1 MTKVM
6 LRDMPGIPR
15 FAEQLTKSVAELSL
29 AMAGEDEEQ
38 AQATLEQTRRNLS
51 TKLTA
56 VIGAKTATEIAEA
69 FTSAVMA
76 RKRQIEAGRHE

>member
-1 MTKVM
+1 MSKNL
-6 LRDMPGIPR
+6 LRDIPGFPQ
-15 FAEQLTKSVAELSL
+15 FAEQLSKSVAELSL
-29 AMAGEDEEQ
+29 AMIGEDEEQ
-38 AQATLEQTRRNLS
+38 VRATLEQTRRNLS

>member
-1 MTKVM
+1 MSKNL
-6 LRDMPGIPR
+6 LRDIPGFPQ
-15 FAEQLTKSVAELSL
+15 FAEQLSKSVAELSL
-29 AMAGEDEEQ
+29 AMIGEDEKQ
-38 AQATLEQTRRNLS
+38 VRATLEQTRRNLS

-76 RKRQIEAGRHE
+76 RNSWRA